1 MITEPTKT
9 TKRTETLTNHILT
22 NSPEKIIKS
31 GTIEMRLCLWA
42 HLLYQKNVTFEIK
55 QTLQNINKVNDI
67 TEIKLVAQ
75 LRALKSPDYSN
86 FNCVNDAYQ
95 GFLTKPLA
103 VIDFVAPI
111 RTLRIKSNTKPW
123 FDIDFLNAIQNRD
136 KHHKKIKQ

>member
-1 MITEPTKT
+1 M
-9 TKRTETLTNHILT
+9 
-22 NSPEKIIKS
+22 
-31 GTIEMRLCLWA
+31 
-42 HLLYQKNVTFEIK
+42 YQKNVTFEIK

-86 FNCVNDAYQ
+86 FNCVNHTYQ
-95 GFLTKPLA
+95 GFVTKPLS
-103 VIDFVAPI
+103 VINFVEPI

-136 KHHKKIKQ
+136 KHHKKNQTIKLGN